1 MQHLFYHQVE
11 ALFST
16 ERLAAYAVAQGGVAP
31 DPCATLARYLLNMAL
46 CESLYSPLQIGEIAL
61 RNAIHSH
68 LTHLF
73 GREDWY
79 DAPRF
84 QLTPW
89 ATDEVSKAKGKI
101 AKTRKP
107 VTAGRVVAELQ
118 FGFWTS
124 LFEAHYE
131 QRTPFLPGGIKA
143 VFRHLPKS
151 LHHRKDRKNDLEN
164 IRQLRNRVFHHERIV
179 HWQDLDA
186 RHERLLEVI
195 GWISPAL
202 RQMAEALDRFKAVRA
217 GGLKPWMD
225 KLRRHWPATATAPAA
240 KAAIEIVTSPVPAT
254 NGVESPFG
262 HRWGGDVFRLTPE
275 HLNAMLSGQT
285 LALDVMNE
293 YITFLQLAPETAAA
307 SSSALTP

>member
-1 MQHLFYHQVE
+1 MQRLFYQQVE

-16 ERLAAYAVAQGGVAP
+16 ERLAAYAVAQAGSAP

-61 RNAIHSH
+61 RNAIHRH
-68 LTHLF
+68 LTSLF
-73 GREDWY
+73 GREDWH
-79 DAPRF
+79 DAPHLH
-84 QLTPW
+84 LTPW
-89 ATDEVSKAKGKI
+89 AAAEVSKAKAKI
-101 AKTRKP
+101 TKTRKS
-107 VTAGRVVAELQ
+107 VTSGRVVAELQ

-131 QRTPFLPGGIKA
+131 QHTPFLPGGIKA

-225 KLRRHWPATATAPAA
+225 KLRRHWPAITAKPAA
-240 KAAIEIVTSPVPAT
+240 NATIEIVTSLVDAT
-254 NGVESPFG
+254 NGAETPFG
-262 HRWGGDVFRLTPE
+262 HRWGGDVIRLTPD
-275 HLNAMLSGQT
+275 HLNAMLAGQI

-293 YITFLQLAPETAAA
+293 YITFLQLAHDATGL
-307 SSSALTP
+307 SSAARTP

>member
-11 ALFST
+11 ALFSS
-16 ERLAAYAVAQGGVAP
+16 ERLAAYAVSQGGAAP

-46 CESLYSPLQIGEIAL
+46 CESLYSPLQIAEVAL
-61 RNAIHSH
+61 RNAIHQH

-79 DAPRF
+79 DDPSF
-84 QLTPW
+84 QLTVW
-89 ATDEVSKAKGKI
+89 AADEVGKAKAKI
-101 AKTRKP
+101 TKTRKP

-131 QRTPFLPGGIKA
+131 QRTRFLPGGIKA

-179 HWQDLDA
+179 HWQDLDV

-217 GGLKPWMD
+217 GGLKPWLE
-225 KLRRHWPATATAPAA
+225 KLRRHWPAATTVPA
-240 KAAIEIVTSPVPAT
+240 KPGLIEILPTPLSAT
-254 NGVESPFG
+254 NGIETPFG
-262 HRWGGDVFRLTPE
+262 HRWGGAVFRLSLE
-275 HLNAMLSGQT
+275 HLSAMQTGQT
-285 LALDVMNE
+285 LALDVMSE
-293 YITFLQLAPETAAA
+293 YITFLQLSPEATANLST
-307 SSSALTP
+307 SSQA